1 MTLVRALQTA
11 VSPRAHEPEL
21 AAFTYHDVTADPSDS
36 GFQRPAA
43 TRYKLSPAVFAGQ
56 LDAIGAAGTPRLI
69 TDVNLAIPGRHRLLT
84 FDDGKRSNFT
94 EIAPELEA
102 RRVPAVFYVTTEP
115 LSHGTGLWFDRHAQ
129 LVRHLGYCPGGLEL
143 PTLKQLPFDLLTKR
157 LDSACAHYD
166 FLPDNAPDDL
176 QPMSWDDAR
185 DLARRGFTIGAHG
198 LTHAILTNETK
209 ARALAE
215 IGASLAIVSAALG
228 APCRTFAF
236 PNGNYTEEL
245 ARHATRCGATTV
257 MTTEPMWLER
267 DVALWRL
274 PRIQIFGEF
283 SPARIELKLALA
295 AQPGALANPDGSGRT
310 YHSRSRSRV
319 GRDHTGVK
327 PDLQR
332 ENGPW
337 SNFAK

>member
-1 MTLVRALQTA
+1 MFRLVTSSLLALARGSRRGGGVIINGHTLTRRQTRLQLDVLGRWFDF
-11 VSPRAHEPEL
+11 VSLAEL
-21 AAFTYHDVTADPSDS
+21 PQCLA
-36 GFQRPAA
+36 RPAK
-43 TRYKLSPAVFAGQ
+43 RPFC
-56 LDAIGAAGTPRLI
+56 
-69 TDVNLAIPGRHRLLT
+69 LLT

-115 LSHGTGLWFDRHAQ
+115 LSNGTGLWFDRREQ
-129 LVRHLGYCPGGLEL
+129 LVRQLGYCPDGLEL
-143 PTLKQLPFDLLTKR
+143 PTLKQLPFDLLLAR
-157 LDSACAHYD
+157 LDSACAHYG
-166 FLPDNAPDDL
+166 LKPDNEPDDL
-176 QPMSWDDAR
+176 RPMSWDEAR
-185 DLARRGFTIGAHG
+185 DLARRGFAIGAHG
-198 LTHAILTNETK
+198 LTHAILTNETR

-215 IGASLAIVSAALG
+215 IGASLARVSSELG

-245 ARHATRCGATTV
+245 AQHATRCGATTV

-295 AQPGALANPDGSGRT
+295 AQPGVLANPDGSGRT
-310 YHSRSRSRV
+310 YRSRSRPRV
-319 GRDHTGVK
+319 GRDRAGVK
-327 PDLQR
+327 PAPER
-332 ENGPW
+332 KHRPS